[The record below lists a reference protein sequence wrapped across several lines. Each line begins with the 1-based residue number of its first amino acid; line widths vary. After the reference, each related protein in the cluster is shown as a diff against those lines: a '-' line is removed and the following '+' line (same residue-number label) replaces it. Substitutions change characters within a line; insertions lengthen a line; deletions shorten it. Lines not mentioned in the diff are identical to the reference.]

1 MHTQN
6 CLHHLSTF
14 IDSSTKLPSPKL
26 GHGFFL
32 FWRQWEEHRLQTARE
47 LHISVL
53 VTVRRKYTYTFI
65 TSPMFWQKTLP
76 KHISPKYSR
85 FSIHVFC
92 EIIKINVST
101 IPGGVYFGVGFY
113 ICLVLV
119 GFGGVF
125 VFVFFWIMTIGHHHV
140 AYKYYLLG
148 SSLQV
153 KNVLKF

>member
-32 FWRQWEEHRLQTARE
+32 FWRQWGEHRLQTARE

-53 VTVRRKYTYTFI
+53 VTVRHKYTYTFI

-101 IPGGVYFGVGFY
+101 SQEEFILGLGF
-113 ICLVLV
+113 IFVWFWWVLV
-119 GFGGVF
+119 VF
-125 VFVFFWIMTIGHHHV
+125 LCLFFFWIMTIGHHHV